1 MRPALAL
8 PAALGRPIRRFLGA
22 ERGVAAIEFAVI
34 LPILLVL
41 LLTGTQVV
49 IYINASRKV
58 GQVARSISQ
67 MVSQSKP
74 PSDNSTTTATVNA
87 LDLHFSFD
95 AAMVIFPYLLN
106 DAKRQNLSWWGDIS
120 INYASI
126 AFTKVTATCNDRPTR
141 APATRPTW
149 SGRAPAR
156 PSLRGEL
163 PALLHA
169 AAARRQHGG
178 AEPHRPAALGLRP
191 GHAHR
196 DRRGVQLHADAGL
209 QVFPAIKIARSAYVQ
224 PRYASLINY
233 DTTNSDGIA
242 TNVQAIDQ
250 REPARRPGCRA
261 PACPRGQHQHHLR
274 V

>member
-1 MRPALAL
+1 M
-8 PAALGRPIRRFLGA
+8 
-22 ERGVAAIEFAVI
+22 I

-126 AFTKVTATCNDRPTR
+126 AFTKVTATCNDPTR
-141 APATRPTW
+141 PERLLHGQRGLDEHRHGPA
-149 SGRAPAR
+149 
-156 PSLRGEL
+156 LRGEL

-169 AAARRQHGG
+169 AAARDNTAR
-178 AEPHRPAALGLRP
+178 RAAPPCR
-191 GHAHR
+191 
-196 DRRGVQLHADAGL
+196 
-209 QVFPAIKIARSAYVQ
+209 ARSSAR
-224 PRYASLINY
+224 PRS
-233 DTTNSDGIA
+233 S
-242 TNVQAIDQ
+242 
-250 REPARRPGCRA
+250 
-261 PACPRGQHQHHLR
+261 
-274 V
+274 

>member
-1 MRPALAL
+1 MRPARAFL
-8 PAALGRPIRRFLGA
+8 AALGRPIRRFLGA

-67 MVSQSKP
+67 MVSQAKP

-126 AFTKVTATCNDRPTR
+126 AFLKGNATCNDPADQSACYTANVVWTSTGTAQPYGANYRPCSTPQLPADNTAAPSR
-141 APATRPTW
+141 TALPRSVFGPATLIVIDVVFNFTPT
-149 SGRAPAR
+149 
-156 PSLRGEL
+156 
-163 PALLHA
+163 
-169 AAARRQHGG
+169 
-178 AEPHRPAALGLRP
+178 LGSKF
-191 GHAHR
+191 
-196 DRRGVQLHADAGL
+196 
-209 QVFPAIKIARSAYVQ
+209 FPAIKIARSAYVQ

-233 DTTNSDGIA
+233 DTTNNDGIA
-242 TNVQAIDQ
+242 TKC
-250 REPARRPGCRA
+250 PGY
-261 PACPRGQHQHHLR
+261 
-274 V
+274 